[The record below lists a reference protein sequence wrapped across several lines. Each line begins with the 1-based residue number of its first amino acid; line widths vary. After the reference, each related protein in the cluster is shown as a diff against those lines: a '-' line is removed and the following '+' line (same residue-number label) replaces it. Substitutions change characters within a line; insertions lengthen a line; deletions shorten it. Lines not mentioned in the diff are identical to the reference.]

1 MVLQSELS
9 SCFDSRGYGN
19 LYFPFSSSP
28 VSSSLE
34 VCFLSFSLA
43 TFDEMGLGTSKIAES
58 ADTFSVSF
66 LSTDPDLQ
74 ILVCCLLANCILV
87 LHEA

>member
-1 MVLQSELS
+1 
-9 SCFDSRGYGN
+9 
-19 LYFPFSSSP
+19 
-28 VSSSLE
+28 
-34 VCFLSFSLA
+34 
-43 TFDEMGLGTSKIAES
+43 
-58 ADTFSVSF
+58 